1 MSPNNYKQLLIRGII
16 LGSII
21 FFSNHLT
28 SSAQDLPEKTDKVLN
43 IVLPSAIP
51 SGQEQGRQ
59 QESRSSVIQGEIVQ
73 QQNREEEKGIEILQQ
88 QEDKVQEVQE
98 ELEEDDTNIDSI
110 TTSNIIKEEKE
121 EEQDNSDQGNSDY
134 SFGVTLS
141 LSRYNQLHNHFSC
154 VDLIETYL
162 PVFSSFCFLLTKLE

>member
-28 SSAQDLPEKTDKVLN
+28 SHAQDLPEKTDKILN
-43 IVLPSAIP
+43 IVLPSTIL

-59 QESRSSVIQGEIVQ
+59 QEFRSSVIQGEIIQ
-73 QQNREEEKGIEILQQ
+73 QQNQEEENGIEILEQ

-98 ELEEDDTNIDSI
+98 ELEEEDDTNITSI
-110 TTSNIIKEEKE
+110 TTSNIIKEEE
-121 EEQDNSDQGNSDY
+121 EEESNSDIP
-134 SFGVTLS
+134 L
-141 LSRYNQLHNHFSC
+141 
-154 VDLIETYL
+154 EL
-162 PVFSSFCFLLTKLE
+162 PFP

>member
-28 SSAQDLPEKTDKVLN
+28 SYAQDLPEKTDKILN
-43 IVLPSAIP
+43 IVLPSTIP

-73 QQNREEEKGIEILQQ
+73 PQNQEEEKGIEILEQ

-98 ELEEDDTNIDSI
+98 ELEEEDDTNIASI
-110 TTSNIIKEEKE
+110 TTSNIIKEEGEE
-121 EEQDNSDQGNSDY
+121 EEQDNSDQGNSDIP
-134 SFGVTLS
+134 L
-141 LSRYNQLHNHFSC
+141 
-154 VDLIETYL
+154 EL
-162 PVFSSFCFLLTKLE
+162 PFP

>member
-28 SSAQDLPEKTDKVLN
+28 SHAQDLPEKTDKILN
-43 IVLPSAIP
+43 IVLPSTIL

-59 QESRSSVIQGEIVQ
+59 QEFRSSVIQGEIIQ
-73 QQNREEEKGIEILQQ
+73 QQNQEEENGIEILEQ

-98 ELEEDDTNIDSI
+98 ELEEEDDTNIASI
-110 TTSNIIKEEKE
+110 TTSNIIKEEE
-121 EEQDNSDQGNSDY
+121 EEESNSDIP
-134 SFGVTLS
+134 L
-141 LSRYNQLHNHFSC
+141 
-154 VDLIETYL
+154 EL
-162 PVFSSFCFLLTKLE
+162 PFP